1 MGARVHWGTG
11 AHQGPTVCCVRWS
24 SIRST
29 KCINSIGAI
38 FGVNSHRVE
47 KSLYL
52 RLLSIQDTSKLKRGT
67 TSGSINSNGA
77 TRPAVEGA
85 WSAIKTKVRLAQGL
99 HKVQKWGGETIT
111 TTSTAIF
118 THCPPWQ
125 GRSPTPQ
132 PHQHHCQKDKVRQA
146 GTGLTQVAAVKGRL
160 QEKALNHSK
169 TYSWPALEWL
179 LLARLLVWIFF
190 FVSLSPA
197 TNLFL
202 YFLCYNDSNFYL
214 TSLWMAS
221 AC

>member
-47 KSLYL
+47 KSLYS

-85 WSAIKTKVRLAQGL
+85 WSAIKTKVRLAHGL

-125 GRSPTPQ
+125 GRSPPAQLHQQHCHKDKGQAGRHRAYTSCSSEGEAAGESPQ
-132 PHQHHCQKDKVRQA
+132 PFQ
-146 GTGLTQVAAVKGRL
+146 
-160 QEKALNHSK
+160 

-179 LLARLLVWIFF
+179 LLARLL
-190 FVSLSPA
+190 L
-197 TNLFL
+197 
-202 YFLCYNDSNFYL
+202 
-214 TSLWMAS
+214 
-221 AC
+221 